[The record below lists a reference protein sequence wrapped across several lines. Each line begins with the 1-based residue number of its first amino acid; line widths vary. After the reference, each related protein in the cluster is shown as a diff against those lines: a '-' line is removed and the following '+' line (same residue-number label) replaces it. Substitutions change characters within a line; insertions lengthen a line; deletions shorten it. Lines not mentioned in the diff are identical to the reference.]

1 MQPRRDF
8 IKMFAAGALAAPP
21 GPWAEAAAILKRV
34 RAPRFPDRPFDVT
47 RYGAD
52 GDGKRDST
60 AAFRKA
66 IEACHAAGGG
76 RVVVPAGE
84 FLSGA
89 IRLRSNVNLHL
100 TAGATIRFSRDPRQ
114 YLPVVFTR
122 WEGVECMNYSA
133 FVYAFEQENIAVTGA
148 GTLDGQCD
156 CEHWWPWK
164 GRKDCGWKQGDPSQQ
179 RARDALIEMGEKDVP
194 VEKRVFGEGS
204 YLRPA
209 FIQPYRCRN
218 VLIEGVTVRNSPMW
232 EIHPVLSRNVTVRGV
247 TVSSHGPNNDGCD
260 PESCADV
267 LIKDCHFDTGDDCI
281 AVKSGRNR
289 DGRRVAVPCENVV
302 IQGCVM
308 KDGHGGVTIGSE
320 ISGNARYIFA
330 EDCRMDSPNLDRALR
345 IKTNAMRG
353 GVIEHIYMRNV
364 TVGQVADAA
373 IHADFYYEEGAK
385 GPHRPVV
392 RNIGV
397 RGLTCSKARYALY
410 LRAFDDAPIR
420 DVRLEDCAFTSA
432 ARANVL
438 ENVKGLVLERVTIN
452 GKPA

>member
-8 IKMFAAGALAAPP
+8 MKMCAASALAAPP
-21 GPWAEAAAILKRV
+21 DPWAQAAAILQRI
-34 RAPRFPDRPFDVT
+34 RAPQFPDRAFDIT

-52 GDGKRDST
+52 GDGRRDST

-89 IRLRSNVNLHL
+89 IHLKSNVNLHL
-100 TAGATIRFSRDPRQ
+100 AAGAVIRFSRDPRH

-122 WEGVECMNYSA
+122 WEGVECMNYSP
-133 FVYAFEQENIAVTGA
+133 FVYAFEQEDIAVTGA

-164 GRKDCGWKQGDPSQQ
+164 GRKDCGWKQGEPSQQ

-194 VEKRVFGEGS
+194 VAQRVFGEGG

-209 FIQPYRCRN
+209 FIQPCRCRN

-232 EIHPVLSRNVTVRGV
+232 EINPVLSRNVTVCGV

-260 PESCADV
+260 PESCTDV

-289 DGRRVAVPCENVV
+289 DGRRVAAPCENVV

-353 GVIEHIYMRNV
+353 GVIEHIYIRNV

-397 RGLTCSKARYALY
+397 SRMTCAKAKYALY
-410 LRAFDDAPIR
+410 LRAFEDAPIR
-420 DVRLEDCAFTSA
+420 DVRLEDCAFTVSKP
-432 ARANVL
+432 NLL
-438 ENVKGLVLERVTIN
+438 ENVKGLVLERVRII
-452 GKPA
+452 